1 MSARLEVLVRPRA
14 RRAGLMGFRA
24 DGKLVLAVAPP
35 PEDGRANEA
44 VAELLGEVLGLKARD
59 IAIVRGKSSRAKLIE
74 VNGMDGPELRRRI
87 ERALGGP
94 KEKHGD

>member
-14 RRAGLMGFRA
+14 RRAGLLGFRA
-24 DGKLVLAVAPP
+24 DGKLMLAVAAP

-59 IAIVRGKSSRAKLIE
+59 IAIVRGQSGRAKLIE
-74 VNGMDGPELRRRI
+74 VTGVDEPELRRRI
-87 ERALGGP
+87 ERALGGA
-94 KEKHGD
+94 KEKRGD